1 MYTGGKMTGFLNSLK
16 NGEILNIEG
25 PLGPGLLLESLK
37 GNFIA
42 FAGGTGLVPF
52 LDLIYCV

>member
-1 MYTGGKMTGFLNSLK
+1 MTGFLNSLK

-25 PLGPGLLLESLK
+25 PLGPGLLLEILK